1 MERYTKSQAEI
12 EADAITNRLRRNFPE
27 SKGSFTKEQYEEAE
41 RIEADEIYKT
51 AVGTIRDLAEFTDI
65 EMAKEMWQQMGGE
78 ESNKG
83 FTEKTSGKPHLVEL
97 RYKTSDRIIR
107 NLSET
112 DNVRQAVEIASGFT
126 PHAQELLG
134 DKVLDLYIEADLPI
148 NTEEKRNLNEKINP
162 DILIEYVPGN
172 IFDKKLW
179 DEIAEKL
186 QQGPVIIFS
195 EGFML
200 YTSEKE
206 RNTLAEYVK
215 EILEEYGGY
224 FVFEDST
231 RFHPEFI
238 QYPNFRPFFEKLS
251 KSSKRDMGAVSQE
264 DMTAEWENRGFKVER
279 INEDLPLS
287 SQDKLPEL
295 AGEIE
300 LIKKNYRMWKLS
312 LAK

>member
-1 MERYTKSQAEI
+1 MERYTKPQAEI

-41 RIEADEIYKT
+41 KIEADEIYKT
-51 AVGTIRDLAEFTDI
+51 AVGTIRDLAAFTDI
-65 EMAKEMWQQMGGE
+65 EMAKEIWQQMGGE

-97 RYKTSDRIIR
+97 RYKTSDMIIR
-107 NLSET
+107 DLSEN

-134 DKVLDLYIEADLPI
+134 NNVLDSYVEADLPI
-148 NTEEKRNLNEKINP
+148 NTEEKKSLNQKINP
-162 DILIEYVPGN
+162 DTQIEYVPGN
-172 IFDKKLW
+172 IFDEESW
-179 DEIAEKL
+179 DEIAAKL
-186 QQGPVIIFS
+186 RPGSVVIFS

-206 RNTLAEYVK
+206 RDTLAKYVK
-215 EILEEYGGY
+215 RILGEHGGY

-238 QYPNFRPFFEKLS
+238 QYPNFRQFFEKLS
-251 KSSKRDMGAVSQE
+251 NSSKRDMQAVSQE
-264 DMTAEWENRGFKVER
+264 DMTAEWEDRGFKVER
-279 INEDLPLS
+279 IAEDLPLS
-287 SQDKLPEL
+287 SEEKLPEL
-295 AGEIE
+295 SEEID
-300 LIKKNYRMWKLS
+300 LIKKNYKMWKLS